1 MNTKMLKFVT
11 LGIIV
16 FLYEYIDLVNRRK
29 NLTGNFYQMPNNIFS
44 FNLNKYEIAVY
55 SYLVCCAGKKKECW
69 PSLTTISRVLGI
81 SRASAVKAID
91 RLVQLRLVDRIQVMK
106 ENKNGMMVMRNNH
119 YLILPFDDAWE
130 FFINNGVYH

>member
-1 MNTKMLKFVT
+1 M
-11 LGIIV
+11 
-16 FLYEYIDLVNRRK
+16 
-29 NLTGNFYQMPNNIFS
+29 TGNFYQMPNNIFS
-44 FNLNKYEIAVY
+44 FNLNKYELSVY

-81 SRASAVKAID
+81 SRGSAVKAID
-91 RLVQLRLVDRIQVMK
+91 KLIQLRLIDRIQVMK

-119 YLILPFDDAWE
+119 YLILPFDDAWG

>member
-1 MNTKMLKFVT
+1 M
-11 LGIIV
+11 
-16 FLYEYIDLVNRRK
+16 
-29 NLTGNFYQMPNNIFS
+29 TGNFYQMPNNIFS
-44 FNLNKYEIAVY
+44 FHLNKFELAVY

-91 RLVQLRLVDRIQVMK
+91 RLVQLRLIDRVQIMK

-119 YLILPFDDAWE
+119 YFILPFDDAWDY
-130 FFINNGVYH
+130 FMNGGVYH

>member
-1 MNTKMLKFVT
+1 M
-11 LGIIV
+11 
-16 FLYEYIDLVNRRK
+16 
-29 NLTGNFYQMPNNIFS
+29 TGNFYQMPNNIFS
-44 FNLNKYEIAVY
+44 FNLNKYELSVY

-81 SRASAVKAID
+81 SRGSAVKAID
-91 RLVQLRLVDRIQVMK
+91 KLIQLRLIDRIQVMK

-119 YLILPFDDAWE
+119 YLILPLDDAWG

>member
-1 MNTKMLKFVT
+1 M
-11 LGIIV
+11 
-16 FLYEYIDLVNRRK
+16 YEYIDFVNRRK
-29 NLTGNFYQMPNNIFS
+29 KVTGNFYQMPNNIFS

-81 SRASAVKAID
+81 SRGSAVKAID

>member
-11 LGIIV
+11 HGIIV
-16 FLYEYIDLVNRRK
+16 SLYEYIDFVNRRK
-29 NLTGNFYQMPNNIFS
+29 KVTGNFYQMPNNIFS
-44 FNLNKYEIAVY
+44 FNLNKYELSVY

-81 SRASAVKAID
+81 SRGSAVKAID
-91 RLVQLRLVDRIQVMK
+91 KLVQLRLIDRIQVMK

-130 FFINNGVYH
+130 FFINNGIYH

>member
-1 MNTKMLKFVT
+1 M
-11 LGIIV
+11 
-16 FLYEYIDLVNRRK
+16 
-29 NLTGNFYQMPNNIFS
+29 TGNFYQMPNNIFS
-44 FNLNKYEIAVY
+44 FNLNKYELSVY

-81 SRASAVKAID
+81 SRVSAVKAID